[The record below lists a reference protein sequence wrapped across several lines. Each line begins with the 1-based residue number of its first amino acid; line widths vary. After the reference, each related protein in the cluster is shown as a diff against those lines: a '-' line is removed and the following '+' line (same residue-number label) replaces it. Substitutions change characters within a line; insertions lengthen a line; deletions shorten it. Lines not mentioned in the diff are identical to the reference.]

1 MLYHYPN
8 YLITISDSSV
18 VSPCHPPTTFPLS
31 ALRTAAK
38 IATKVLPWSAGFRNP
53 TFFQVRPL
61 FMGKDRE
68 IIYHVLGGKCISKFD
83 YSCFAEPKKS
93 FKIIVFA
100 SEKKRTNHRELL
112 RLATG
117 DFGNII
123 KMLGKTVDR
132 LDMVGL

>member
-31 ALRTAAK
+31 ALRKAAK
-38 IATKVLPWSAGFRNP
+38 IATKVLPWSAGRD
-53 TFFQVRPL
+53 FFSK
-61 FMGKDRE
+61 FAHCSWEKIGKSS
-68 IIYHVLGGKCISKFD
+68 IIFLGGSVSRDLITHVLLNRRKASK
-83 YSCFAEPKKS
+83 SS
-93 FKIIVFA
+93 FSPVKL
-100 SEKKRTNHRELL
+100 RTNHHELL
-112 RLATG
+112 RLAMG
-117 DFGNII
+117 DCGKII